1 MINFGWWFQAMC
13 FVKKKCVFIL
23 KKNLQMCRIWQITI
37 SVGGT
42 AYWYVGASS
51 GSSSPVSNN
60 MDDNAW
66 VPENDL
72 KK

>member
-1 MINFGWWFQAMC
+1 MDDGSRQC
-13 FVKKKCVFIL
+13 VLSKKNVYL
-23 KKNLQMCRIWQITI
+23 YLSKNLQMYRIWQITI

-42 AYWYVGASS
+42 AYWYVGVSS

-72 KK
+72 KKLCT